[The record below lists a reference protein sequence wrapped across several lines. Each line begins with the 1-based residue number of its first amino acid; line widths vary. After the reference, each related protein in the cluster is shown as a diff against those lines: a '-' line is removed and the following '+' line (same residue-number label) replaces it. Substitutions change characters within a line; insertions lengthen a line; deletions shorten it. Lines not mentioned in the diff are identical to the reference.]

1 MKSKKRWVDISG
13 GIGVTLILLLGCSVN
28 TGSTIGSEI
37 ANTPKFTHHT
47 MTLTLDPATSELKV
61 TTRITLPDSTKAGQ
75 EIQFLLHNDLQVKSA
90 QQDLR
95 EQPVT
100 LPALKKILDTAAV
113 PLKQYRVNLPDGAKT
128 LALSYDGKIN
138 HALDE
143 NDGGTPGL
151 VSSDGVFLAHSTAW
165 YPLFKDNELVTI
177 DVQIRLP
184 KDWGAVSQGELRKD
198 EVSGQQRL
206 MQWVELHP
214 QDDIYIVASRYHE
227 YQQEIDGIK
236 AMVFLRTEDKALAD
250 KYIKA
255 TGQYIALYNELIGP
269 YPYKKFALVENFWE
283 TGYGMPSF
291 TLLGSRVIR
300 FPFIIYT
307 SYPHE
312 ILHNYWGNGVFVDYE
327 SGNWSEGLTAYL
339 ADHLFKEQRGE
350 GAEYRRSVLQK
361 YTDFVNESRDFPL
374 TEFRS
379 RHSSATEAVGYGKT
393 LMLFHMLRLQLG
405 DEKFKTALQAF
416 YQQFQFR
423 FAAFADV
430 EKVFSGAANRT
441 LTAFFKQWVRQAGA
455 PSLSVSEAIV
465 KHNDNSYQL
474 GFKLIQ
480 SQSEA
485 AYQLNVPVVIYF
497 QGQSEPHQT
506 TLQLNSKQQKYSLE
520 FKRKPVIIDIDPSFD
535 VFRRLD
541 SREIPAA
548 ISQGFGDDKPLLIL
562 PGKANPQ
569 QLTAYRALAEQW
581 QKQQMQSLEI
591 KTDEELTEL
600 PADRSIWILGWENRF
615 KDAVVKDL
623 KSYGLTVTEKTFGL
637 MEQSFDKTRHAL
649 MVSTRHPQNLN
660 KTLLWLSSDNLD
672 AIPGLARKLPHYRKY
687 SYLVFKGDAPDNIV
701 KGQWEITDSPMRVVL
716 DKEAAKTIVKVKS
729 RAPLVSPSR

>member
-75 EIQFLLHNDLQVKSA
+75 EIQFLLHNDLQVQSA
-90 QQDLR
+90 QQNLR

-128 LALSYDGKIN
+128 LALSYHGKIN

-184 KDWGAVSQGELRKD
+184 KDWGAVSQGELHKD

-441 LTAFFKQWVRQAGA
+441 LTAFFKQWVRQPGA

-562 PGKANPQ
+562 PGKADPQ

-600 PADRSIWILGWENRF
+600 PADQSIWILGWENRF
-615 KDAVVKDL
+615 KDAVVNDL
-623 KSYGLTVTEKTFGL
+623 KSYGLTVSEKTFGL
-637 MEQSFDKTRHAL
+637 MEQSFYKTQHAL

-701 KGQWEITDSPMRVVL
+701 KGQWEITDSPMRVIL
-716 DKEAAKTIVKVKS
+716 DKEAAKTIVKVKP

>member
-1 MKSKKRWVDISG
+1 MNCKKRWVDISG
-13 GIGVTLILLLGCSVN
+13 RIGITFYLLLWCSVN
-28 TGSTIGSEI
+28 ASAATGSEI
-37 ANTPKFTHHT
+37 ENASKFTHHA
-47 MTLTLDPATSELKV
+47 MTVTLDPATSGLKV
-61 TTRITLPDSTKAGQ
+61 TTQITLPDSAKAGQ
-75 EIQFLLHNDLQVKSA
+75 EIQFLLHKDLQVQSA
-90 QQDLR
+90 QQNLR
-95 EQPVT
+95 EQPVI
-100 LPALKKILDTAAV
+100 LPALKKMLDTAAV
-113 PLKQYRVNLPDGAKT
+113 PMKEYRVTLPAGAKT
-128 LALSYDGKIN
+128 LTLSYHGKIS

-151 VSSDGVFLAHSTAW
+151 IASDGVFLAHSTAW
-165 YPLFKDNELVTI
+165 YPLFNDDELVTF

-198 EVSGQQRL
+198 EVTDQQRV

-236 AMVFLRTEDKALAD
+236 AMVFLRARDEALAD
-250 KYIKA
+250 RYIKA

-430 EKVFSGAANRT
+430 AKVFSGAADRT
-441 LTAFFKQWVRQAGA
+441 LTAFFQQWVNQAGA

-465 KHNDNSYQL
+465 KHNDNRYQL
-474 GFKLIQ
+474 GFKLTQ
-480 SQSEA
+480 SQPEA

-497 QGQSEPHQT
+497 QDQLEPHQT

-520 FKRKPVIIDIDPSFD
+520 FNRKPVIIDIDPAFD
-535 VFRRLD
+535 IFRRLD

-591 KTDEELTEL
+591 KTDAELTEL
-600 PADRSIWILGWENRF
+600 PADRSIWILGWDNRF
-615 KDAVVKDL
+615 KEAVVKDL
-623 KSYGLTVTEKTFGL
+623 KSNGLTVAEKAFGL
-637 MEQSFDKTRHAL
+637 MEQSFDKTQHAL
-649 MVSTRHPQNLN
+649 MVATRHPQNLN
-660 KTLLWLSSDNLD
+660 KTLLWLSGDNLD
-672 AIPGLARKLPHYRKY
+672 AMPGLARKLPHYRKY

-716 DKEAAKTIVKVKS
+716 DKEAAKNVVKVKP